1 MNRDETKDYK
11 KIGLANYN
19 DFILDLYDAN
29 PIANL
34 GEGYSKKLKLSES
47 SSGDKK
53 VGSFDLLKESLRL
66 RNTAVL
72 NVKLKEKIFKWE
84 KERFSQL
91 KPYIP
96 PKDKDKGTKTVINI
110 DDEEDPPKFKL
121 PKFKP
126 KPKPKPK
133 PSGQTGTQPNFGFN
147 FDWSLVLPALGS
159 LLGELLKQG
168 IRPAEAGV
176 LSKRESETSIGGG
189 GTFGFAKNAKTKV
202 LSKKILINSENIK
215 RKSFQRSSSG
225 IASKNLKQVG
235 GGSTSIRSSGTAT
248 LTRPKVTSGGAGGT
262 GTNLFKGG
270 TGNVPYNP
278 LYWPKDLIEMN
289 KPPVNNIR
297 KFKQFGSSVTQRPP
311 ASNNI
316 VPFDGRNSGSIFS
329 RLSRIKK
336 RISNI
341 KSSPIITKSNPIPIF
356 KSLNNTLSNTLKYV
370 KNNPAGIIKG
380 GTNFAKGA
388 VIGFIADLVMQF
400 GFNKLNNLQL
410 KNYVDYY
417 NKADK
422 ETQKK
427 IIEKLRTQQKNENDW
442 LKKNMIGRI
451 INTMLKIANLGG
463 KTISEQKLDTYNT
476 RMRLLGIS
484 PSSEDPP
491 TRQPTRQPT
500 TTTPTGSGTTPTGD
514 RSINF
519 SREQGSD
526 RSGDPGIDFHF
537 GDYKSN
543 YSLYDGVVVET
554 GKLYGTNYG
563 NVVTIRSIDPT
574 TGKSFDAMYAHF
586 ANGTIEVTP
595 GQTVKSGD
603 YLGPVGF
610 NGVRGPGDK
619 AALQG
624 NGAGNM
630 SGFHTSVDFF
640 EPNKFPGHVTM
651 PYSNRQHI
659 INSIL
664 DKKIL
669 PGLNSTNEQ
678 KPQEKPPVTSKG
690 PDADFLKNLNF
701 NKDPNSLKPQS
712 NLSSPLNNNVEI
724 GRLNEDE
731 DESEISQLFAN
742 AVALGSQLNPGGTGQ
757 IQYVPVPIEIP
768 SETSIASGPTPHWGY
783 SLQTG

>member
-47 SSGDKK
+47 SSGNKK
-53 VGSFDLLKESLRL
+53 IGSFDLLKESLRL

-96 PKDKDKGTKTVINI
+96 PKDKDEGTKTVINI
-110 DDEEDPPKFKL
+110 DDDEDPPKLKL
-121 PKFKP
+121 PKFRKP
-126 KPKPKPK
+126 KPKPKP
-133 PSGQTGTQPNFGFN
+133 PGETSPQTETQPNFEFN
-147 FDWSLVLPALGS
+147 FDWGLLLSPAAGS
-159 LLGELLKQG
+159 LLRELLRQG
-168 IRPAEAGV
+168 ILSQPARAGV
-176 LSKRESETSIGGG
+176 LNKRESETSIGDG
-189 GTFGFAKNAKTKV
+189 GTFGFAKKIRTKV
-202 LSKKILINSENIK
+202 LPKKILIDSENIK
-215 RKSFQRSSSG
+215 SKSFRGSSSG
-225 IASKNLKQVG
+225 ISSKNLKQVG
-235 GGSTSIRSSGTAT
+235 GGSTSTRSSGTAT
-248 LTRPKVTSGGAGGT
+248 LTRPRVTSGGAGGT
-262 GTNLFKGG
+262 GTNLFKFKGG

-297 KFKQFGSSVTQRPP
+297 KFKKFGSSVTQRPP

-329 RLSRIKK
+329 RIKK
-336 RISNI
+336 RIATI
-341 KSSPIITKSNPIPIF
+341 KSSSIITKSNPIPIL
-356 KSLNNTLSNTLKYV
+356 KSLNNTLLNTLKYV
-370 KNNPAGIIKG
+370 KNNPSAVVKGGINFFKGAGIG
-380 GTNFAKGA
+380 LLAELG
-388 VIGFIADLVMQF
+388 IGFGVNEL
-400 GFNKLNNLQL
+400 NKWQL
-410 KNYVDYY
+410 KKYVDNY

-427 IIEKLRTQQKNENDW
+427 IIEKLRTLQKNETDW
-442 LKKNMIGRI
+442 LKKNIIGRI
-451 INTMLKIANLGG
+451 LNTMMKIILLGG
-463 KTISEQKLDTYNT
+463 KTNPEKNLDTYNA

-484 PSSEDPP
+484 PRSEDPS
-491 TRQPTRQPT
+491 T
-500 TTTPTGSGTTPTGD
+500 TPPTPTGSGTTPTGD

-519 SREQGSD
+519 YGGQGSD
-526 RSGDPGIDFHF
+526 RSGEPGIDFSF

-554 GKLYGTNYG
+554 GKLYGTGYG

-586 ANGTIEVTP
+586 GNGTIQVKP

-603 YLGPVGF
+603 YLGPVGW
-610 NGVRGPGDK
+610 NHERGVP
-619 AALQG
+619 AP
-624 NGAGNM
+624 GAGNM
-630 SGFHTSVDFF
+630 TGPHTSLDFF
-640 EPNKFPGHVTM
+640 EPNESPGQMTS
-651 PYSNRQHI
+651 PYSNRQYFI
-659 INSIL
+659 DSIL

-669 PGLNSTNEQ
+669 PGLNSANEQ
-678 KPQEKPPVTSKG
+678 TPPVTPKV

-701 NKDPNSLKPQS
+701 NQDPDFLKPQS
-712 NLSSPLNNNVEI
+712 NLSSPLNNNNTIGVVLEEEI
-724 GRLNEDE
+724 E
-731 DESEISQLFAN
+731 EILSQEIAN
-742 AVALGSQLNPGGTGQ
+742 AFVSGFTLNSDSNVR
-757 IQYVPVPIEIP
+757 IQYVPIP
-768 SETSIASGPTPHWGY
+768 MDSGTMVASSEQNTPAWGHA
-783 SLQTG
+783 GIKVG